1 MAGGFLLEGMD
12 TMKRRFAIIEAAVS
26 CGSPT
31 RGSEGAYDALVRA
44 GLPGLFG
51 GAALLPMEKLAPCGD
66 WPDGLRH
73 LDTVMEVCRRV
84 RANTLAAL
92 GRGEYPVVIGGDHSC
107 AMGTLAALGEFYGA
121 ENLAVVYVDA
131 HTDINTDRTSAS
143 GYIHGMDLAAACGLC
158 CDELT
163 VGKNRVNLLGEN
175 LHIIGARSIDPPE
188 YGVVEQAGAHLYTAE
203 TVRRLG
209 LEAVLA
215 RVLPA
220 LSGKRVHI
228 SFDVDVLDPSEF
240 AATGYNIPFGL
251 TVGEAGQILSAV
263 LDTGLTVSFEC
274 VEYNPAMDPMGK
286 DLDTLMGIF
295 RMVSEK
301 LR

>member
-1 MAGGFLLEGMD
+1 MA
-12 TMKRRFAIIEAAVS
+12 RRFALIEAAVS

-31 RGSEGAYDALVRA
+31 RGSEGAFDALVQA

-51 GAALLPMEKLAPCGD
+51 DARLAPMEKLAPCGV

-73 LDTVMEVCRRV
+73 LDTVMEVCRRLRV
-84 RANTLAAL
+84 NTLAAL
-92 GRGEYPVVIGGDHSC
+92 ERGEYPVVIGGDHSC

-131 HTDINTDRTSAS
+131 HTDINTDSTSAS

-158 CDELT
+158 CDALT
-163 VGKNRVNLLGEN
+163 VGRNKVNLLGEN

-188 YGVVEQAGAHLYTAE
+188 YGIVERAGAHLYTAE
-203 TVRRLG
+203 AVRG
-209 LEAVLA
+209 QGVEAVLA
-215 RVLPA
+215 QVFPA
-220 LSGKRVHI
+220 LAGKRVHI
-228 SFDVDVLDPSEF
+228 SFDVDVLDPLEF

-274 VEYNPAMDPMGK
+274 VEYNPAMDPQK
-286 DLDTLMGIF
+286 RDLNTLMGIF

>member
-1 MAGGFLLEGMD
+1 ME
-12 TMKRRFAIIEAAVS
+12 RRFALVEAAVS

-31 RGSEGAYDALVRA
+31 RGSEGAFDALTAA

-51 GAALLPMEKLAPCGD
+51 GARLVPMEKLAPCAQ
-66 WPDGLRH
+66 WPEGLRH
-73 LDTVMEVCRRV
+73 LDTVMEVCRRL
-84 RANTLAAL
+84 RANTLEAL

-107 AMGTLAALGEFYGA
+107 AMGTLAALGEFCGP

-131 HTDINTDRTSAS
+131 HTDINTDRTSES

-158 CDELT
+158 CDALT
-163 VGKNRVNLLGEN
+163 VGRNKVNLLGGN

-188 YGVVEQAGAHLYTAE
+188 YGVVERAGACLHTARE
-203 TVRRLG
+203 VRERG

-215 RVLPA
+215 DILPA
-220 LSGKRVHI
+220 LEGKHVHI

-240 AATGYNIPFGL
+240 TATGYNIPEGL
-251 TVGEAGQILSAV
+251 GAAEVERILSAV
-263 LDTGLTVSFEC
+263 LDTGLTCSFEC
-274 VEYNPAMDPMGK
+274 VEYNPVLDPAGK
-286 DLDTLMGIF
+286 DLNTLMDIF
-295 RMVSEK
+295 RMVSGK

>member
-1 MAGGFLLEGMD
+1 MA
-12 TMKRRFAIIEAAVS
+12 RRFALIEAAVS

-31 RGSEGAYDALVRA
+31 RGSEGAFDALVQA

-51 GAALLPMEKLAPCGD
+51 DARLAPMEKLAPCGV

-73 LDTVMEVCRRV
+73 LDTVMEVCRRL
-84 RANTLAAL
+84 RANAL
-92 GRGEYPVVIGGDHSC
+92 TALERGEYPVVIGGDHSC

-158 CDELT
+158 CDALT
-163 VGKNRVNLLGEN
+163 VGRSKVNLLGEN

-188 YGVVEQAGAHLYTAE
+188 YGIVGRAGAHLYPTE
-203 TVRRLG
+203 TVRG
-209 LEAVLA
+209 QGVEAVLA
-215 RVLPA
+215 QVLPA
-220 LSGKRVHI
+220 LAGKRVHI
-228 SFDVDVLDPSEF
+228 SFDVDVLDPLEF
-240 AATGYNIPFGL
+240 TATGYNIPDGL
-251 TVGEAGQILSAV
+251 AVEAVRRLLGAV

-274 VEYNPAMDPMGK
+274 VEYNPAMDPQK
-286 DLDTLMGIF
+286 RDLNTLMGIF

>member
-1 MAGGFLLEGMD
+1 
-12 TMKRRFAIIEAAVS
+12 MKRRFALVEAAVS

-31 RGSEGAYDALVRA
+31 RGSEGAYDALVQA

-51 GAALLPMEKLAPCGD
+51 GTALYPMEKLAPCEH

-73 LDTVMEVCRRV
+73 LDTVMEVCRRL
-84 RANTLAAL
+84 RANVLAAL

-121 ENLAVVYVDA
+121 ENMAVVYVDA
-131 HTDINTDRTSAS
+131 HTDINTDRTSVS

-158 CDELT
+158 CEALT

-188 YGVVEQAGAHLYTAE
+188 YGVVEQVGARLYTARE
-203 TVRRLG
+203 VRERG

-215 RVLPA
+215 QVLPA
-220 LSGKRVHI
+220 LAGKRVHI

-240 AATGYNIPFGL
+240 TATGYNIPDGL
-251 TVGEAGQILSAV
+251 TVGEGKEILGAV
-263 LDTGLTVSFEC
+263 LDTGLARSFEC
-274 VEYNPAMDPMGK
+274 VEYNPAKDPDGT
-286 DLDTLMGIF
+286 DLDSLMDIF

-301 LR
+301 LK

>member
-1 MAGGFLLEGMD
+1 ME
-12 TMKRRFAIIEAAVS
+12 RRFALVEAAVS

-31 RGSEGAYDALVRA
+31 RGSEGAFDALVGA

-51 GAALLPMEKLAPCGD
+51 GARPVPMEKLAPCAR
-66 WPDGLRH
+66 WPQGLRH
-73 LDTVMEVCRRV
+73 LDTVMEVCRRL
-84 RANTLAAL
+84 RANTLDAL
-92 GRGEYPVVIGGDHSC
+92 GRGEYPMVIGGDHSC

-131 HTDINTDRTSAS
+131 HTDINTDQTSVS

-158 CDELT
+158 CDALT
-163 VGKNRVNLLGEN
+163 VGKNKVNLLGDN

-188 YGVVEQAGAHLYTAE
+188 YWVAERAGAHLYTASC
-203 TVRRLG
+203 VRERG
-209 LEAVLA
+209 LEDVLA
-215 RVLPA
+215 QLLPT
-220 LSGKRVHI
+220 LEGKRVHI

-240 AATGYNIPFGL
+240 SATGYNIPEGL
-251 TVGEAGQILSAV
+251 GVAEAERILGAV
-263 LDTGLTVSFEC
+263 LDTGLTCSFEC
-274 VEYNPAMDPMGK
+274 VEYNPAMDPDKK
-286 DLDTLMGIF
+286 DLKTLMDIL